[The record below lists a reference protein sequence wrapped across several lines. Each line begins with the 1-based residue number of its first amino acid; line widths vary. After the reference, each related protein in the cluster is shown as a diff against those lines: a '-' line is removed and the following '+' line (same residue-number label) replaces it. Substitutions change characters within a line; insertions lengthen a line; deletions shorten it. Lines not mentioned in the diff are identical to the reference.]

1 MADYR
6 RFTKVDWYAW
16 AGAEK
21 FMGGAEPFIYEREMN
36 DGKVALT
43 IIADNRGI
51 EIDLYSEEDG
61 ENTTYNKLM
70 DNMTSIRAEG
80 ELKHLIK
87 YIENITY
94 APDLTYELDHPCADI
109 IKGYTLY

>member
-16 AGAEK
+16 
-21 FMGGAEPFIYEREMN
+21 GGATKFNEKQDPFIYERELN
-36 DGKVALT
+36 GGLVGLT
-43 IIADNRGI
+43 IIADKTGI
-51 EIDLYSEEDG
+51 SIFISDN
-61 ENTTYNKLM
+61 ENDDYDIYYYK
-70 DNMTSIRAEG
+70 DVEYTSIRAEG